1 MIDLDDP
8 AELERAE
15 QAADDLFALAAE
27 VGGSISGEH
36 GVGLVKV
43 GQLTRQWEAPAIALH
58 EAIKRVFDPKG
69 LLNPG
74 KKLARAP
81 D

>member
-1 MIDLDDP
+1 MIDLENP

-15 QAADDLFALAAE
+15 HAAEELFALAVE
-27 VGGSISGEH
+27 LGGSVSGEH
-36 GVGLVKV
+36 GVGLVKR
-43 GQLTRQWEAPAIALH
+43 GQLARQWESPAVAMH

-74 KKLARAP
+74 KKLARA
-81 D
+81 